1 VLYILIYS
9 NFDIY
14 GGFNM
19 AKGAV
24 GTKEK
29 PMSGE
34 KKPMPC
40 GDKSK
45 DGCGGKAPKK
55 GK

>member
-14 GGFNM
+14 GGLNM
-19 AKGAV
+19 AKGTV
-24 GTKEK
+24 VVKEK
-29 PMSGE
+29 PMSSG
-34 KKPMPC
+34 KKPTPC
-40 GDKSK
+40 DKSK
-45 DGCGGKAPKK
+45 DACGGGKAPKK